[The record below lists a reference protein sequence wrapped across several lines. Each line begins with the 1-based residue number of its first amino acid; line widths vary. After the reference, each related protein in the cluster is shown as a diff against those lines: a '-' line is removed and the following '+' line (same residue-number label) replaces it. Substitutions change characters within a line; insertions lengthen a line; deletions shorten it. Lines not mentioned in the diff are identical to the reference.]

1 MMNKKIKKKTMSNK
15 ILLLLVSFMTSYY
28 CLIIIRLYIRRR
40 GMGFLESLGA
50 DLFCPQNLVK
60 PQIT

>member
-1 MMNKKIKKKTMSNK
+1 MNKKIKKKTMSNK
-15 ILLLLVSFMTSYY
+15 VLLLLVSFMINYY

-40 GMGFLESLGA
+40 TGFLESLGA